1 MLHCPRLALWLLATA
16 IVGASNGHAQAR
28 SAAIVGWIRDSTGRA
43 VDRADV
49 EIEAMHAVGR
59 TDSTGHFALR
69 GLDAGSAT
77 VRIRRLG
84 YEPQSFDFVLHAAT
98 VDTVA
103 VTMEVNTPVLDAV
116 RTNAS
121 IDHRRTALE
130 GFYRRKAAASGI
142 FITRQDIERRNTN
155 VLSET
160 LREVPGVRVV
170 RAGSRSGLRFD
181 SSNTKP
187 FDCPP
192 QYWVDGRRVSGAE
205 IDDFPATDIEAME
218 LYRGPSTTP
227 TQFAEGVRISCGA
240 VVIWT
245 RIPGGP

>member
-1 MLHCPRLALWLLATA
+1 MSHGPRLVLAVLA
-16 IVGASNGHAQAR
+16 AVVLGANSADAQAK
-28 SAAIVGWIRDSTGRA
+28 SAAIIGWIRDSTGRA

-49 EIEAMHAVGR
+49 EIEAMHAQAR
-59 TDSTGHFALR
+59 TDSTGHFSLR

-77 VRIRRLG
+77 IQIRRLG

-103 VTMEVNTPVLDAV
+103 VTMEVNALVLDAV

-121 IDHRRTALE
+121 IDHRRKALE
-130 GFYRRKAAASGI
+130 GFYRRKAAGSGI

-160 LREVPGVRVV
+160 LREVPGVRVI
-170 RAGSRSGLRFD
+170 RAGPRRGLRFD

-227 TQFAEGVRISCGA
+227 NQFAEGVRISCGA
-240 VVIWT
+240 VIIWT
-245 RIPGGP
+245 RIPGVP